1 MEASGASGRRLIV
14 YEDDHLLVVDK
25 PAGINTHSASP
36 YSGEGIYE
44 WFRRREPRWA
54 ELAILQRLDKDTS
67 GVLIFSKSRRGNVSL
82 NKQFTRRRLEK
93 EYVFWTDRRP
103 PQGHWTERSFI
114 RKGAGRFESQ
124 DDDGNG
130 GLAAETHFSVQGES
144 GGRWVVQAK
153 PVTGRTHQIRIH
165 AANSG
170 LPILG
175 DTLYGGSPYPRL
187 CLHARSLSL
196 RHPATNESLVFCTEP
211 DFTRLPDAGLREAF
225 VDRSENTAYRRIHGA
240 ADGHGGWYV
249 DRLGE
254 YLLASTDGVDV
265 EGGLPGWL
273 TEMAAQS
280 GVRGVY
286 HRRLDR
292 QIRGTSPESA
302 SPRPVWG
309 ERAPEVF
316 EVWENGVRY
325 GLSFAEGYSVGLFLD
340 QRDNRRRLLVNW
352 IGPEFP
358 VRAEGLK
365 GAKVLNAFAYTCGFS
380 VAAAKS
386 GAVVTSLDLSKKYLE
401 WGRRNFE
408 VNQLDAGTHDFIYG
422 DAFDWMRRLGKKGR
436 RFDVVIVDPP
446 TFSQSKERGVFRAET
461 DFAALVTSCVGVLE
475 PGGVLLAS
483 TNAARLEAEN
493 WMAQVGAG
501 VTAAGRTV
509 EKQMFVPQPPDFPT
523 CREEPGY
530 LKTVWARVR

>member
-1 MEASGASGRRLIV
+1 MEAAGVSGRASIV
-14 YEDDHLLVVDK
+14 YEDDHLLVVAK

-54 ELAILQRLDKDTS
+54 ELAILQRLDKETS
-67 GVLIFSKSRRGNVSL
+67 GVLVFSKSRRGNVSL

-103 PQGHWTERSFI
+103 SKSSWTERSFI
-114 RKGAGRFESQ
+114 RKGDGRFESEESA
-124 DDDGNG
+124 GNG

-144 GGRWVVQAK
+144 EGRWVVQAK
-153 PVTGRTHQIRIH
+153 PVTGRTHQIRLH
-165 AANSG
+165 AAQGG

-187 CLHARSLSL
+187 CLHARSLTL
-196 RHPATNESLVFCTEP
+196 RNPATNEQLVFCVEP
-211 DFTRLPDAGLREAF
+211 DFSRFPDAALREVF
-225 VDRSENTAYRRIHGA
+225 VDGAETTAYRRIHGA
-240 ADGHGGWYV
+240 ADGHRGWYV

-254 YLLASTDGVDV
+254 YFLASTDGVDA
-265 EGGLPGWL
+265 EAELPGWL
-273 TEMAAQS
+273 TDLAARS

-292 QIRGTSPESA
+292 QIRGASPESA
-302 SPRPVWG
+302 CPRPVWG
-309 ERAPEVF
+309 EGAPDVF
-316 EVWENGVRY
+316 EVLENGLCY
-325 GLSFAEGYSVGLFLD
+325 ALSFDEGYSVGLFLD
-340 QRDNRRRLLVNW
+340 QRDNRRRFLVNW

-365 GAKVLNAFAYTCGFS
+365 GAKVLNVFAYTCGFS

-386 GAVVTSLDLSKKYLE
+386 GALVTSLDLSKKYLE

-408 VNQLDAGTHDFIYG
+408 VNGLDLGTHDFIYG

-446 TFSQSKERGVFRAET
+446 TFSQSREHGVFRAET
-461 DFAALVTSCVGVLE
+461 DFAALVTASVGLLS

-483 TNAARLEAEN
+483 TNAARLEAEE
-493 WMAQVGAG
+493 WVGQVGAG
-501 VTAAGRTV
+501 VTTAGRSV
-509 EKQMFVPQPPDFPT
+509 EKQLFVPQPPDFPT

-530 LKTVWARVR
+530 LKTLWVRVR